1 MFLISTN
8 LLQAIDKECV
18 HSDWGDYIFVGQDEL
33 QLWICGPNLYHNIVY
48 SHYLGNLACLH
59 VVQDR
64 FRAHSTPRMAF
75 REEGEDDEDMTSMH
89 TIIFAGWNEGWQ
101 DQHWFPRR
109 EGGPK
114 LILFESP
121 RWRPKS
127 SSSLPR
133 CPGPACTK
141 NDAKAAYR
149 VRFGRSLYGWKDNFN
164 ELPMAPVSG
173 PNLLSVNGNHQ
184 NNMTSRICQG
194 AAPPSFGLLSH
205 VPCRAKWPK
214 WWMPPWPPPATL
226 GCILGYKLSS
236 RCLKWLGFV

>member
-8 LLQAIDKECV
+8 LLQAIDKDCV

-114 LILFESP
+114 LVRFESP

-127 SSSLPR
+127 SSSPPR
-133 CPGPACTK
+133 CPGSACMK
-141 NDAKAAYR
+141 SDAQATYG
-149 VRFGRSLYGWKDNFN
+149 VCCGHSLYGCKHNFK
-164 ELPMAPVSG
+164 EPPMASVWG
-173 PNLLSVNGNHQ
+173 RNLLGVDGNPQ
-184 NNMTSRICQG
+184 N
-194 AAPPSFGLLSH
+194 
-205 VPCRAKWPK
+205 
-214 WWMPPWPPPATL
+214 
-226 GCILGYKLSS
+226 
-236 RCLKWLGFV
+236 